1 MQKRLIEEWLR
12 SDLNREAYYRWLVEW
27 EHQSPQY
34 LPSLESKVEAYL
46 DFLENHPTTETAETS
61 PGEPTSGHTTR
72 RNWLGWLTAAT
83 VLLVIGTLGW
93 LNQSK
98 LFYQTHATGYNETKT
113 LRLSDGTEVIM
124 NANSTLLVP
133 RFGFGTQSREVRL
146 EGEASFS
153 VIHTADDQKFIVK
166 AENDL
171 EVVVLGTEFTVS
183 ARPRGAKVTLNK
195 GKVKLHYGKQD
206 SRKEVTMAPG
216 ELVTLDREGQAKLGK
231 TNNTQPQNAWA
242 AHQFVFEGTSLQ
254 ELAYLFRDNFGLKIE
269 IGDEELRAMSLYG
282 SFRAES
288 AEQLLQELSAAA
300 NLRYEQKNDTIYIL
314 PDAR

>member
-1 MQKRLIEEWLR
+1 MQKRSIEAWLQATENQE
-12 SDLNREAYYRWLVEW
+12 LFYQWLAEREN
-27 EHQSPQY
+27 QSPQY
-34 LPSLESKVEAYL
+34 LPEL
-46 DFLENHPTTETAETS
+46 DNP
-61 PGEPTSGHTTR
+61 
-72 RNWLGWLTAAT
+72 LTAYAAFMDRNPEFT
-83 VLLVIGTLGW
+83 ESAEVYKAENSPRLLKNSWFRWLVAASTILVLGIFCW
-93 LNQSK
+93 LNQQTI
-98 LFYQTHATGYNETKT
+98 LFETHRTSYNETKP
-113 LRLSDGTEVIM
+113 LNLADGTEVTL
-124 NANSTLLVP
+124 NSNSSLRVP
-133 RFGFGTQSREVRL
+133 RFGFGTQSREVKL

-166 AENDL
+166 TENDL

-216 ELVTLDREGQAKLGK
+216 ELVTVDREGQAKLGK